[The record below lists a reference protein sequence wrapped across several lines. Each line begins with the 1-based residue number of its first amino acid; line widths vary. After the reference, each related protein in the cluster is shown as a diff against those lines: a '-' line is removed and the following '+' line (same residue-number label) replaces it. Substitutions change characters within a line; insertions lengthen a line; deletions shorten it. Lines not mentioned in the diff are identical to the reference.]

1 MKQAEHL
8 KSREITWKM
17 KPLYCEWRRMITTKK
32 TVHKILYLIV
42 CFQAQDQTQ
51 AEKGF

>member
-1 MKQAEHL
+1 MLCYILEGVPK
-8 KSREITWKM
+8 KSAHGQNLVIHE
-17 KPLYCEWRRMITTKK
+17 K

-51 AEKGF
+51 AEKDF